1 MFGPGNLLK
10 TKLARGETTLG
21 LWVTLESPTIT
32 EIAVMLGLD
41 WIVIDTEHGHL
52 DLREVVEHL
61 RATRGSTTTP
71 LVRIP
76 EISVGIIKRVLDLG
90 AHGILVP
97 QVNSAADV
105 ARSVQLAKYPPEGTR
120 GVGGERATHWGL
132 GMKSQTAIANRE
144 TMIIPMIET
153 VSAGNEL
160 ESILDVPGVDAIFLG
175 PADYSASAGY
185 LGHWEGPGVAE
196 ALLGFKDVVRSRG
209 LGCGILSTGVEDA
222 RKRREEGFGMI
233 GLGADAGLLIRSLQS
248 AIEAM
253 R

>member
-105 ARSVQLAKYPPEGTR
+105 ARSV
-120 GVGGERATHWGL
+120 
-132 GMKSQTAIANRE
+132 
-144 TMIIPMIET
+144 
-153 VSAGNEL
+153 
-160 ESILDVPGVDAIFLG
+160 FLG